1 MLRVSVLLLVLAN
14 AAYWGWTQGHFSVL
28 GWAPL
33 AQSEPQRMSH
43 QIRSEDLRI
52 LGRDEAK
59 RVDAQASTATKQCWV
74 SALLDETQ
82 SKAIISTLEGTLP
95 SDSWRLENSVQ
106 AARWI
111 IYMGKYDTP
120 DAVARKRAE
129 LRALNV
135 NSEALKNASL
145 EPGLSLGGYDNQAA
159 ATTAL
164 NQLAQRGV
172 RTARVLQERPEVR
185 GYLLHIP
192 QADDSMRA
200 ALDSLKPFLGGKSLQ
215 SCAPGSAG

>member
-1 MLRVSVLLLVLAN
+1 MLRAWVLLLVLAN
-14 AAYWGWTQGHFSVL
+14 AVYGGWALGHFKAL

-33 AQSEPQRMSH
+33 DPSEPQRMGQ

-59 RVDAQASTATKQCWV
+59 RADTLASTSNRQCLV

-82 SKAIISTLEGTLP
+82 SKAIMATLEGTVP
-95 SDSWRLENSVQ
+95 PESWRLENSVQ

-111 IYMGKYDTP
+111 IYMGKYDSP
-120 DAVARKRAE
+120 DAVTRKRAE

-135 NSEALKNASL
+135 NSEPLKNASL
-145 EPGLSLGGYDNQAA
+145 EPGLSLGGYDTQAA
-159 ATTAL
+159 ATAAL

-185 GYLLHIP
+185 GYLLYLP
-192 QADDSMRA
+192 QADDSLRA
-200 ALDSLKPFLGGKSLQ
+200 TLDSLKPFLGGKSLQ